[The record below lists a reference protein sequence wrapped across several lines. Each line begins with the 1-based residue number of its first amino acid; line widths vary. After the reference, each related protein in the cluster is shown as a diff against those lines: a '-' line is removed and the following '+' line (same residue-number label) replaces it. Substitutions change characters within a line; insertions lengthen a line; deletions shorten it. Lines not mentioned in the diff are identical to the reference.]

1 LETIDLSQSPD
12 TLIMQAPA
20 TTIDEAHIQP
30 GGPNIVR
37 FGMFTFLASEAML
50 FAGLICGYMV
60 LRGGAGN
67 GWQMPEALKNAETMI
82 KTVIATLCLISSSFT
97 LHFAESRII
106 QRRKGGIGLLLL
118 TILLGGLFL
127 TNQAIEWVTLHNE
140 GFWFNTTAI
149 MGSCFFVLTGFHG
162 LHVFI
167 GVLLLI
173 TTLLKTASGKITPEH
188 HAFLEC
194 TGLYW
199 HFVDIVWV
207 FLFTIL
213 YIL

>member
-1 LETIDLSQSPD
+1 
-12 TLIMQAPA
+12 MQAPA
-20 TTIDEAHIQP
+20 TTIDEAHARP

-82 KTVIATLCLISSSFT
+82 KTIIATLCLIASSFT

-118 TILLGGLFL
+118 TILLGALFL
-127 TNQAIEWVTLHNE
+127 TNQALEWVTLHNE

-162 LHVFI
+162 MHVFI
-167 GVLLLI
+167 GVLLLF
-173 TTLLKTASGKITPEH
+173 TTLLKTFGGKITPERH
-188 HAFLEC
+188 GFLEC

>member
-1 LETIDLSQSPD
+1 MHSS
-12 TLIMQAPA
+12 AA
-20 TTIDEAHIQP
+20 TIDELHQQE
-30 GGPNIVR
+30 GPDIVR
-37 FGMFTFLASEAML
+37 FGMLTFLASEAML

-60 LRGGAGN
+60 LRGGAGS
-67 GWQMPEALKNAETMI
+67 GWQMPEALKNAETMV
-82 KTVIATLCLISSSFT
+82 KTIIATLCLISSSFT
-97 LHFAESRII
+97 LHFAEGRLIRQS
-106 QRRKGGIGLLLL
+106 KGGKLLLL
-118 TILLGGLFL
+118 VTILLGSAFL
-127 TNQAIEWVTLHNE
+127 ANQAIEWATLHNE
-140 GFWFNTTAI
+140 GFWFNTTGI

-162 LHVFI
+162 CHVFI

-173 TTLLKTASGKITPEH
+173 ASLIQALTGKITPRRH
-188 HAFLEC
+188 GFLDC

>member
-1 LETIDLSQSPD
+1 
-12 TLIMQAPA
+12 MQATA
-20 TTIDEAHIQP
+20 TTVEEVHP

-60 LRGGAGN
+60 LRGGAGT
-67 GWQMPEALKNAETMI
+67 GWQMPEALKNGETMF
-82 KTVIATLCLISSSFT
+82 KTIVATLCLIGSSFT
-97 LHFAESRII
+97 LHFAEGRLI
-106 QRRKGGIGLLLL
+106 RHTKGGIGLLLL
-118 TILLGGLFL
+118 TILLGAIFL
-127 TNQAIEWVTLHNE
+127 SNQVLEWTNLHGE

-149 MGSCFFVLTGFHG
+149 MGSSFFVLTGFHG

-173 TTLLKTASGKITPEH
+173 SSLIKALRGKFTPQRH
-188 HAFLEC
+188 GFLEC

>member
-1 LETIDLSQSPD
+1 
-12 TLIMQAPA
+12 MQAPA
-20 TTIDEAHIQP
+20 TTIDEAHLHP

-82 KTVIATLCLISSSFT
+82 KTIIATLCLISSSFT
-97 LHFAESRII
+97 LHFAEARLI
-106 QRRKGGIGLLLL
+106 QRRKGGVGLLLL
-118 TILLGGLFL
+118 TIVLGSLFL
-127 TNQAIEWVTLHNE
+127 TNQALEWINLHNE
-140 GFWFNTTAI
+140 GFWFNSTAI

-162 LHVFI
+162 MHVFI

-173 TTLLKTASGKITPEH
+173 ATLFKSLGGEFSPQRHG
-188 HAFLEC
+188 FLEC